1 MNNTVLHNSDAQRFA
16 EVCAK
21 ITLDISSETETVLS
35 FASQDGYRKKL
46 ELISTADDMTTAEKL
61 EAINQVEERRL
72 RDIRSGVETCK
83 DLMWNRYLLV
93 FSCLTGI
100 ALLAISP
107 EGSKALKSVF
117 KRIA

>member
-1 MNNTVLHNSDAQRFA
+1 MNNTVFHNSNVQHFA

-21 ITLDISSETETVLS
+21 NTLDISAEAETVLS
-35 FASQDGYRKKL
+35 FASQDSYKKKI
-46 ELISTADDMTTAEKL
+46 ELISAADDMTTAEKL
-61 EAINQVEERRL
+61 EAINQAEERRL
-72 RDIRSGVETCK
+72 HDIRSGVETCK

-100 ALLAISP
+100 ALLVTSP

-117 KRIA
+117 KRVA